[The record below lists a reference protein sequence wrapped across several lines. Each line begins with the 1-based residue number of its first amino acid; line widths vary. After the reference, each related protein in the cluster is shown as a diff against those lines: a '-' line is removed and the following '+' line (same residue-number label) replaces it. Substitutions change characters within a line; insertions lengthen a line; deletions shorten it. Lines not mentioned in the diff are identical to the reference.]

1 MAAFNSS
8 SLSAGTAVSGISTSG
23 VCGSSVATSSSV
35 NSSSSGGF
43 FWISCIFER
52 ISSAILSASPSSMM
66 PRRSSSL
73 AQISRT
79 DGWSRMI
86 SYIFGWV

>member
-1 MAAFNSS
+1 VY
-8 SLSAGTAVSGISTSG
+8 GW
-23 VCGSSVATSSSV
+23 SVATSSS
-35 NSSSSGGF
+35 SIPSDGF

-52 ISSAILSASPSSMM
+52 TSSAILSPSPSSMK
-66 PRRSSSL
+66 PRRSSSW

-79 DGWSRMI
+79 GGWSRMI